1 MSRKQDVYP
10 FAGDFTTTA
19 QAEGA
24 IDGTASDY
32 EVRIAF
38 ATEFAFSRFNA
49 ARDDR
54 ASVEGS
60 KATDVVDASS
70 IERVA
75 DPAAEEERRRLSEAS
90 CPPPLPPPPLSPSAV
105 ALARAAD
112 RKFIQDWMESDD
124 TDDFDCL
131 SRPDDEDWPAFINNS
146 VSQALMTVFKCHTE
160 QTRWP
165 PEASTFLGGGGPKLD
180 WESDVCESNFRET
193 RSNGKAFVSI
203 GGGYGFGK
211 PVYAHYTY
219 NQNTREKKFIEAVN
233 CMQYKRMILT
243 PDDCREVVEC
253 ANEFFRGSDY
263 QYPAGGPTSASQK
276 MLYQPP
282 LEIAGFEYRARWDNV
297 VRTGIDTAS
306 GVVPPLKLG
315 VRDNHYTAPI
325 RESHCPDCGTCI
337 FMTRRGDIGPL
348 YVPPFV
354 KGSFQI
360 VECPCSS
367 QTVPSAAAGVRDTSP
382 GCVEWTPASATE
394 PMCAVGPQNAL
405 YEPACAS
412 QPTQGGMVGTF
423 WDDGF

>member
-1 MSRKQDVYP
+1 MPHRHDALATRGLDLP
-10 FAGDFTTTA
+10 RRRRA
-19 QAEGA
+19 QAGLGKRCVRIQLPRNKKQWQSICLCQLAE
-24 IDGTASDY
+24 DTAS
-32 EVRIAF
+32 A
-38 ATEFAFSRFNA
+38 SR
-49 ARDDR
+49 
-54 ASVEGS
+54 
-60 KATDVVDASS
+60 
-70 IERVA
+70 
-75 DPAAEEERRRLSEAS
+75 
-90 CPPPLPPPPLSPSAV
+90 
-105 ALARAAD
+105 
-112 RKFIQDWMESDD
+112 
-124 TDDFDCL
+124 
-131 SRPDDEDWPAFINNS
+131 
-146 VSQALMTVFKCHTE
+146 
-160 QTRWP
+160 
-165 PEASTFLGGGGPKLD
+165 STP
-180 WESDVCESNFRET
+180 T
-193 RSNGKAFVSI
+193 I
-203 GGGYGFGK
+203 
-211 PVYAHYTY
+211 PTT
-219 NQNTREKKFIEAVN
+219 TREKKFIEAVN
-233 CMQYKRMILT
+233 RMQYKRMILT

-263 QYPAGGPTSASQK
+263 QYPAGGGSSASQK

-282 LEIAGFEYRARWDNV
+282 LEIAGFEYRARWDDV

-325 RESHCPDCGTCI
+325 RESRCPDCGTCI

-348 YVPPFV
+348 YVPPFL
-354 KGSFQI
+354 KSSFQI